1 MLGQYAGK
9 GKFDNQCRSDGMFIM
24 EAVFQRKMLFS
35 FKLKVLTKHAVSKTE
50 KKYQH
55 VFDTLGIRHF
65 ELCLKNF
72 SKHVYVKDN
81 RT

>member
-9 GKFDNQCRSDGMFIM
+9 GKFDNQCRSDGVFIM

-35 FKLKVLTKHAVSKTE
+35 FKLKVLTKHAGSKTG

-65 ELCLKNF
+65 ELCLKHF